1 MKTELITLNNIDF
14 NVKIKIEHRHSS
26 RVSISRKSIN
36 ISIPSFLPREK
47 IFNEIEKMK
56 SWAKERILKNPEN
69 FKPEQI
75 KSYHDN
81 QEIQVGSEKYILK
94 IEYSNKSSSSAK
106 IRDNTI
112 YLNLSSN
119 LTEERKREHITS
131 LISRCLASKKLPEVR
146 KRIEELNNLHFQ
158 KEIKNIFMKYNH
170 SNWGSCSQKGNIN
183 ISTRALFAPRDVL
196 DYLYIHEL
204 AHLVEQNHSNQFWT
218 LVQKAI
224 PDYKEKQK
232 WLKENGGNC
241 KF

>member
-56 SWAKERILKNPEN
+56 SWAKEKIIKNPEK

-75 KSYHDN
+75 KSYHND

-94 IEYSNKSSSSAK
+94 IEYSDKSSSSAK
-106 IRDNTI
+106 LMDNII
-112 YLNLSSN
+112 YLNISSN
-119 LTEERKREHITS
+119 LNELKRSKHISS
-131 LISRCLASKKLPEVR
+131 LISRCIASRKLPEVK
-146 KRIEELNNLHFQ
+146 KRIEELNSLHFQ
-158 KEIKNIFMKYNH
+158 REIKNIFMKYNH
-170 SNWGSCSQKGNIN
+170 SNWGSCSEKGNIN
-183 ISTRALFAPRDVL
+183 ISTRALFTPNDVL
-196 DYLYIHEL
+196 DYLYVHEL
-204 AHLVEQNHSNQFWT
+204 AHLVEQNHSNSFWT
-218 LVQKAI
+218 LVQKAM

-232 WLKENGGNC
+232 WLKENGGKC